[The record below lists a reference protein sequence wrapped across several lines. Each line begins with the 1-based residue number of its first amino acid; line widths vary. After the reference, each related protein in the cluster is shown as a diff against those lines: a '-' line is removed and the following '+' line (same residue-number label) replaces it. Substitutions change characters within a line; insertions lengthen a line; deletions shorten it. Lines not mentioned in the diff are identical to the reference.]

1 MEKQEFVPQH
11 ADFLQTSI
19 IPQLLLKSTFAVQIL
34 KVQGVD

>member
-1 MEKQEFVPQH
+1 MEKLGFVPQH